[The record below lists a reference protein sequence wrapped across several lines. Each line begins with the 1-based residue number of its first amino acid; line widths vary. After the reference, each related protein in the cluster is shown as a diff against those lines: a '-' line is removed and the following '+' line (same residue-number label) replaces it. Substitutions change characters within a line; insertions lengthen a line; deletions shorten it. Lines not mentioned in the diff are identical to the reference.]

1 MYIAVALV
9 GWTAYAR
16 LIRSEVLIAKQLDYV
31 NAARVLGY
39 SDIRIML
46 RHLFPNVA
54 GQAFVFASSDVV
66 LGIILGSSLG
76 FFGLGARTP
85 APEWG
90 LMIAEGRNFI
100 TSAPWLT
107 VFPGLAIVLVGFAFS
122 MLGDGLAD
130 FLRVEE
136 RS

>member
-1 MYIAVALV
+1 MYIAVAFV

-16 LIRSEVLIAKQLDYV
+16 LVRSEMLIAKQLDYA

-39 SDIRIML
+39 TDARIMF
-46 RHLFPNVA
+46 RHLLPNVA
-54 GQAFVFASSDVV
+54 GQALVFASSDFV
-66 LGIILGSSLG
+66 LDIILGSSLG

-100 TSAPWLT
+100 TAAPWITL
-107 VFPGLAIVLVGFAFS
+107 FPGLAIVLVGFAFS
-122 MLGDGLAD
+122 LLGDGLAD

-136 RS
+136 RT